1 MTTFDLIIF
10 VLYLAGIVL
19 FGISFYRKGRSS
31 DDYSTGSGTLP
42 AWVIGLSIFATFV
55 SSISYL
61 ALPGAAYL
69 SNWNAF
75 VFSLSIPVAIFMAIR
90 FFIPLYR
97 SVGSPSAYTW
107 LERRFGPWAKN
118 YVAIFWLLTQVM
130 RVAVILYLLALPMYV
145 ILGWDMRI
153 IIAITGASVMAYSIL
168 GGIKAVIWTDAVQ
181 AVLLISGALVAFGS
195 LLFALPE
202 GPGQYIDVAMR
213 HDKFSLGSFGTSLT
227 ESTFWV
233 VFIYGIFI
241 NLQNYGIDQNY
252 IQRYMSARNEKE
264 AISSALGGGLLYIPV
279 SLLFF
284 MIGTGLF
291 VYYMAFPDLL
301 PAEFTEAGMSDS
313 IFPWFIVHGL
323 PSGVTGL
330 VIAAIFA
337 AGMSTISTSL
347 NSGATVILNDLYK
360 PYRSSVSKEEAL
372 RLLYASS
379 AVICLLGIS
388 ISFFIIRVESALD
401 VWWNLAG
408 IFSGGMLGLFLL
420 GYFARRVTNMAA
432 VTAVVAGLL
441 VIIWMTLSPVY
452 FEGSWAPYANPL
464 HSYMTIVV
472 GTLVIFFVGF
482 LITLFTSGRYRT
494 SPMETDA
501 PVMEEGAEPQKVED
515 DSQIATI
522 NRRTGGRE
530 VV

>member
-118 YVAIFWLLTQVM
+118 YVAIFRLLTQVM

-153 IIAITGASVMAYSIL
+153 IIAVTGGSVMVYSIL
-168 GGIKAVIWTDAVQ
+168 GGSTAVIWTDAVQ

-202 GPGQYIDVAMR
+202 GPGQYIEVASR
-213 HDKFSLGSFGTSLT
+213 HDRFSLGSFGTSLT

-264 AISSALGGGLLYIPV
+264 AISSAFGGGLLYIPV

-301 PAEFTEAGMSDS
+301 PAEFHEAGMSDS
-313 IFPWFIVHGL
+313 IFPYFIVHGL
-323 PSGVTGL
+323 PVGITGL
-330 VIAAIFA
+330 LVAAIFA

-347 NSGATVILNDLYK
+347 NSGATVILNDFYKRYSKNVNEKNSVKVLYL
-360 PYRSSVSKEEAL
+360 AT
-372 RLLYASS
+372 AG
-379 AVICLLGIS
+379 ICILGVL
-388 ISFFIIRVESALD
+388 ISFLVIRVESALD
-401 VWWNLAG
+401 IWWNLAG

-420 GYFARRVTNMAA
+420 GYFSQRVTHLPAMIG
-432 VTAVVAGLL
+432 VAIGLL
-441 VIIWMTLSPVY
+441 VIMWMSLSPAY
-452 FEGSWAPYANPL
+452 FTGALEAYKNPF
-464 HSYMTIVV
+464 HSYLTIIV
-472 GTLVIFFVGF
+472 GTLVIFFTGF
-482 LITLFTSGRYRT
+482 LASLFL
-494 SPMETDA
+494 SPN
-501 PVMEEGAEPQKVED
+501 
-515 DSQIATI
+515 
-522 NRRTGGRE
+522 NRN
-530 VV
+530 